1 MGHKIHLTALFSFAA
16 VTLTALCLYGADTG
30 TVNFPYKAGI
40 EGKTT
45 KNKLYRAAIGAEV
58 LEKCGGGCS
67 SARIF
72 DSAGREIPFVILEER
87 TTQGPPENHTL
98 EVLSLDEKNGQSII
112 TLRRNSEKTGNVNR
126 MDVTTTEHDFHK
138 HVAIDGS
145 NDRIKWQ
152 QLGQGSIYD
161 FSSQVGLRHTTIALR
176 ENGYRFLRFVMKDA
190 MKQPTGQK
198 LRLRYEGLDFS
209 TARPADRKIGIS
221 GFAVSLQKENEET
234 TAYDEAAISPVITR
248 DERRKTTEVLI
259 DTILPVET
267 VIFEI
272 DNPYYLRNVTIYGS
286 KTNAKDGMAKLGGT
300 TIHNLSIAEKKEV
313 KNHVDIPRRSDLR
326 YYMIVIE
333 DQANPPLQL
342 VKTTLRWVRKQLFFI
357 ALDDGR
363 HYWLYAGDPS
373 VPPASY
379 DIAAVVR
386 ADNRENHDAQI
397 LTIGPVIS
405 NSDYKPS
412 ADSVKKEQ
420 TERFVLM
427 SVVMLLVLVAAF
439 FLYRLWKKAAGRGGQ
454 NDVPRGT

>member
-1 MGHKIHLTALFSFAA
+1 MRHKARLAALFTLAGALLVAHAA
-16 VTLTALCLYGADTG
+16 FGAQTG
-30 TVNFPYKAGI
+30 GSNFPYRAEI
-40 EGKTT
+40 EGKTV
-45 KNKLYRAAIGAEV
+45 NNRLYRVALGAGV
-58 LEKCGGGCS
+58 LEKCGSGCKK
-67 SARIF
+67 ARIF

-126 MDVTTTEHDFHK
+126 MDVTTTDHDFHK

-161 FSSQVGLRHTTIALR
+161 FSSQVGLRHTTVELK

-190 MKQPTGQK
+190 TKQPTGQK

-209 TARPADRKIGIS
+209 TARPADRKISIS
-221 GFAVSLQKENEET
+221 GFAVSLQKENGEK

-248 DERRKTTEVLI
+248 DKRRKTTEVLI

-272 DNPYYLRNVTIYGS
+272 DNPYYLRNVAIYGS
-286 KTNAKDGMAKLGGT
+286 KTNAKDGMVKLGGT

-326 YYMIVIE
+326 YYMVVIE

-373 VPPASY
+373 APPASY

-386 ADNRENHDAQI
+386 ADNRESHDAQI

-412 ADSVKKEQ
+412 TDSVKKEQ

-427 SVVMLLVLVAAF
+427 SVVMLLVLVAGF
-439 FLYRLWKKAAGRGGQ
+439 FLYHLWKKASNWGGQ
-454 NDVPRGT
+454 GNIPRGD